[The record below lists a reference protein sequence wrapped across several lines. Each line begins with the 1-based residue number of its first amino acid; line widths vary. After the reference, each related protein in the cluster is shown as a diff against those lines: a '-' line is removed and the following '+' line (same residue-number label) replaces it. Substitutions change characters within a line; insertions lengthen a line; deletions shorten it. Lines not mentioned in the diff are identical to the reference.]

1 MNTLHLKRNLVAI
14 IVTIIA
20 SFCVGITWA
29 TSITLGWCSLKY
41 FEDLPTQ
48 ILFGFVSVYFC
59 YRGYLI
65 TRCVLKKIRIMI
77 FSLQHYVA
85 VYAMDTGEEYQVN
98 LFHKYWPAA
107 FVEANGICEKDEK
120 LKGIYINIKTIHR
133 LYKVS

>member
-1 MNTLHLKRNLVAI
+1 MDIFFQELKMNTLHLKRNLVAI

-20 SFCVGITWA
+20 SFWVGITWA

-85 VYAMDTGEEYQVN
+85 VYVMDTGEEYQVN

-107 FVEANGICEKDEK
+107 LLRQMEFVKKMKNSKA
-120 LKGIYINIKTIHR
+120 YM
-133 LYKVS
+133 